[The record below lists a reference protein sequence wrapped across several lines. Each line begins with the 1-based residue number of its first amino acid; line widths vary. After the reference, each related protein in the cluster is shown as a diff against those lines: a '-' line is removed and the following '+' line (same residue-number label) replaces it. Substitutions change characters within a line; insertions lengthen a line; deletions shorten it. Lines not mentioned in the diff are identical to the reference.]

1 MPLDLDAL
9 PERTTALLADRAFA
23 ALTTIRPDGRPH
35 TAVVGYSYDPAT
47 HECWLI
53 LRGSGV
59 KYGNL
64 TATGGAQPVTLC
76 QLGDGGRWITF
87 AGMLRLVP
95 GPEAL
100 AATLRRYRD
109 RYGEQIGDDPT
120 RVCAVLTVTNAY
132 GTG

>member
-9 PERTTALLADRAFA
+9 PERTVSLLAERSFA
-23 ALTTIRPDGRPH
+23 TLTTVRPDGRPH
-35 TAVVGYSYDPAT
+35 TAVVGFSWDAAAK
-47 HECWLI
+47 ECWLI

-59 KYGNL
+59 KFRNVE
-64 TATGGAQPVTLC
+64 AAGGSQPVTLC
-76 QLGDGGRWITF
+76 QTDAGRWITLE
-87 AGMLRLVP
+87 GTLTLRH

-100 AATLRRYRD
+100 AETLHRYRS

-120 RVCAVLTVTNAY
+120 RICAVLTVERAY